1 MAAPKPES
9 IAKKKK
15 LENVSWTTKPCAICA
30 KPVQVLESHE
40 GDTWCMEHA
49 GTWKKGVK

>member
-15 LENVSWTTKPCAICA
+15 LEKVSWTTKPCAICA
-30 KPVQVLESHE
+30 KPVQVHDTHGPES
-40 GDTWCMEHA
+40 
-49 GTWKKGVK
+49 